1 MKYENNIADY
11 FAENLDTNIDYI
23 NYIAEHLGKNINYA
37 EYIAE
42 NLGNY
47 GKSKIQILKEERI
60 TKLEKLNEISNDK

>member
-11 FAENLDTNIDYI
+11 FAENLDTNIYYAE
-23 NYIAEHLGKNINYA
+23 YIAENLDTNIDYA